1 MKQTECEFSSFSGI
15 VSSVEGSKSSALSHC
30 IVTLVNMMKTWLQKD
45 EANVGKHR
53 IQIVLLWLL
62 WHRDFHEN

>member
-1 MKQTECEFSSFSGI
+1 MC
-15 VSSVEGSKSSALSHC
+15 SALSDC

-53 IQIVLLWLL
+53 VQFVLLWLQ